1 VQPSAPPA
9 RNAHV
14 TSASRQLALQ
24 CAVLTSVTAL
34 LDFWHF
40 PIQLIVLAL
49 IFAVGYFSHVS
60 RHVTVTRLQVLC
72 TELRAARARG
82 GGNGGAFVSAMA
94 LLALAAAASAADASG
109 LACR

>member
-1 VQPSAPPA
+1 MCRSYLCHRSVGL
-9 RNAHV
+9 
-14 TSASRQLALQ
+14 LALPHP
-24 CAVLTSVTAL
+24 ADSVSPHICGG
-34 LDFWHF
+34 F
-40 PIQLIVLAL
+40 
-49 IFAVGYFSHVS
+49 YFSHVS